1 MDTAVFIEN
10 LKYIFANLGIT
21 KAHVAKM
28 CGVSKATVSM
38 WLAGRKPYRQSIETI
53 SDIVSSLL
61 YLSVTPEELL
71 TEDLQGLLRKNEV
84 KRVIIRKLLKN
95 LSAMPIDDLI
105 KVNEYVHRV
114 TESQQEL
121 PARIASR

>member
-1 MDTAVFIEN
+1 METAVFIEN

-53 SDIVSSLL
+53 SDLISSLL
-61 YLSVTPEELL
+61 YLSVRPEQLL
-71 TEDLQGLLRKNEV
+71 TEDLQSLLRKNEV
-84 KRVIIRKLLKN
+84 KRVIIKKLLN
-95 LSAMPIDDLI
+95 DLSAMPIDDLI
-105 KVNEYVHRV
+105 VINDYVHRIA
-114 TESQQEL
+114 EQQTGEV
-121 PARIASR
+121 A

>member
-1 MDTAVFIEN
+1 METAVFIEN

-53 SDIVSSLL
+53 SDLISSLL
-61 YLSVTPEELL
+61 YLSVRPEQLL
-71 TEDLQGLLRKNEV
+71 TEDLQSLLRKNEV
-84 KRVIIRKLLKN
+84 KRVIIKKLLN
-95 LSAMPIDDLI
+95 DLSAMPIDDLI
-105 KVNEYVHRV
+105 VINDYVHRIA
-114 TESQQEL
+114 EQQTGE
-121 PARIASR
+121 AA

>member
-1 MDTAVFIEN
+1 METAVFIEN

-53 SDIVSSLL
+53 SDLISSLL
-61 YLSVTPEELL
+61 YLSVSPEQLL
-71 TEDLQGLLRKNEV
+71 QEDLQALLRRNEV
-84 KRVIIRKLLKN
+84 KRVIIKKLLKD

-105 KVNEYVHRV
+105 VVNDYVHR
-114 TESQQEL
+114 
-121 PARIASR
+121 IAEPQSAEGEAA

>member
-1 MDTAVFIEN
+1 METAVFIEN

-53 SDIVSSLL
+53 SDLISSLL
-61 YLSVTPEELL
+61 YLSVTPEQLL
-71 TEDLQGLLRKNEV
+71 AEDLQGLLRKNEV
-84 KRVIIRKLLKN
+84 KRVIIKKLLKD

-105 KVNEYVHRV
+105 VINDYVHRIA
-114 TESQQEL
+114 EQQGGQ
-121 PARIASR
+121 PS

>member
-1 MDTAVFIEN
+1 METAVFIEN

-53 SDIVSSLL
+53 SDLISSLL
-61 YLSVTPEELL
+61 YLSVSPEQLL
-71 TEDLQGLLRKNEV
+71 SEDLQGLLRKNEV
-84 KRVIIRKLLKN
+84 KRVIIKKLLKD

-105 KVNEYVHRV
+105 VINDYVHRIA
-114 TESQQEL
+114 EQQQTGGE
-121 PARIASR
+121 AA

>member
-1 MDTAVFIEN
+1 METAVFIEN

-53 SDIVSSLL
+53 SDLISSLL
-61 YLSVTPEELL
+61 YLSVSPEQLL
-71 TEDLQGLLRKNEV
+71 QEDLQALLRRNEV
-84 KRVIIRKLLKN
+84 KRVIIKKLLKD

-105 KVNEYVHRV
+105 VVNDYVHRIAEPQSAEG
-114 TESQQEL
+114 ES
-121 PARIASR
+121 A

>member
-1 MDTAVFIEN
+1 METGIFIEN

-53 SDIVSSLL
+53 SELISSLL
-61 YLSVTPEELL
+61 YLAVTPEQLL
-71 TEDLQGLLRKNEV
+71 LEDLQTLLRKNEV
-84 KRVIIRKLLKN
+84 KRVIIKKLLKD
-95 LSAMPIDDLI
+95 LSAMPIDNLI
-105 KVNEYVHRV
+105 VVNDYVHRV
-114 TESQQEL
+114 AENQGV
-121 PARIASR
+121 ASSAA

>member
-1 MDTAVFIEN
+1 METAVFIEN

-53 SDIVSSLL
+53 SDLISSLL
-61 YLSVTPEELL
+61 YLSVTPEQLL
-71 TEDLQGLLRKNEV
+71 AEDLQGLLRKNEV
-84 KRVIIRKLLKN
+84 KRVIIKKLLKD

-105 KVNEYVHRV
+105 VINDYVHRIA
-114 TESQQEL
+114 EQQSTGA
-121 PARIASR
+121 PA

>member
-1 MDTAVFIEN
+1 METAVFIEN

-21 KAHVAKM
+21 KAHVAKL

-53 SDIVSSLL
+53 SDLISSLL
-61 YLSVTPEELL
+61 YLSVTPEQLL
-71 TEDLQGLLRKNEV
+71 AEDLQGLLRKNEV
-84 KRVIIRKLLKN
+84 KRVIIKKLLKD

-105 KVNEYVHRV
+105 VINDYVHRIA
-114 TESQQEL
+114 EQQGGQ
-121 PARIASR
+121 PS

>member
-1 MDTAVFIEN
+1 METAIFIEN

-53 SDIVSSLL
+53 SDLISSLL
-61 YLSVTPEELL
+61 YLSVTPEQLL
-71 TEDLQGLLRKNEV
+71 AEDLQGLLRKNEV
-84 KRVIIRKLLKN
+84 KRVVIKKLLKE

-105 KVNEYVHRV
+105 VVNDYVHRV
-114 TESQQEL
+114 AEAKKE
-121 PARIASR
+121 A

>member
-1 MDTAVFIEN
+1 METAVFIEN

-53 SDIVSSLL
+53 SDLISSLL
-61 YLSVTPEELL
+61 YLSVTPEQLL
-71 TEDLQGLLRKNEV
+71 SEDLQGLLRKNEV
-84 KRVIIRKLLKN
+84 KRVIIKKLLKD

-105 KVNEYVHRV
+105 VINDYVHRIA
-114 TESQQEL
+114 EQQGGQ
-121 PARIASR
+121 PS

>member
-1 MDTAVFIEN
+1 METAVFIEN

-53 SDIVSSLL
+53 SDLISSLL
-61 YLSVTPEELL
+61 YLSVSPEQLL
-71 TEDLQGLLRKNEV
+71 SEDLQGLLRKNEV
-84 KRVIIRKLLKN
+84 KRVIIKKLLKD

-105 KVNEYVHRV
+105 VINDYVHRIA
-114 TESQQEL
+114 EQQTS
-121 PARIASR
+121 ADNA

>member
-1 MDTAVFIEN
+1 METAVFIEN

-53 SDIVSSLL
+53 SDLISSLL
-61 YLSVTPEELL
+61 YLSVTPEQLL
-71 TEDLQGLLRKNEV
+71 QEDLQALLRRNEV
-84 KRVIIRKLLKN
+84 KRVIIKKLLKD

-105 KVNEYVHRV
+105 VVNDYVHRLA
-114 TESQQEL
+114 EPQ
-121 PARIASR
+121 IAAGTVA

>member
-1 MDTAVFIEN
+1 METAVFIEN

-53 SDIVSSLL
+53 SDLISSLL
-61 YLSVTPEELL
+61 YLSVSPEQLL
-71 TEDLQGLLRKNEV
+71 SEDLQGLLRKNEV
-84 KRVIIRKLLKN
+84 KRVIIKKLLKD

-105 KVNEYVHRV
+105 VINDYVHRIA
-114 TESQQEL
+114 EQQQTGE
-121 PARIASR
+121 AA

>member
-1 MDTAVFIEN
+1 METAVFIEN

-53 SDIVSSLL
+53 SDLISSLL
-61 YLSVTPEELL
+61 YLSVTPEQLL
-71 TEDLQGLLRKNEV
+71 SEDLQGLLRKNEV
-84 KRVIIRKLLKN
+84 KRVIIKKLLKD

-105 KVNEYVHRV
+105 VINDYVHRIA
-114 TESQQEL
+114 EQQSTGT
-121 PARIASR
+121 PA

>member
-1 MDTAVFIEN
+1 METAVFIEN

-53 SDIVSSLL
+53 SDLISSLL
-61 YLSVTPEELL
+61 YLSVTPEQLL
-71 TEDLQGLLRKNEV
+71 QEDLQALLRRNEV
-84 KRVIIRKLLKN
+84 KRVIIKKLLKD
-95 LSAMPIDDLI
+95 LSAMPIDNLI
-105 KVNEYVHRV
+105 VVNDYVHRIA
-114 TESQQEL
+114 EQQLSGEV
-121 PARIASR
+121 A